1 MANKCLLTELVL
13 SGNDEY
19 KFIDSETVAYAM
31 LEVDRGDFAPKDYY
45 LNRPIYI
52 GYNVTI
58 SAPHMHAFALEH
70 LAPFFTKGAKILDIG
85 SGSGYLTV
93 ALSKM
98 TGDTGTVVGI
108 EHIPELYTFGI
119 ENVKKNHANLLQ
131 NKNIIFINE
140 DGRKG
145 YKKYGPYKVIHAG
158 AASEE
163 LPKILDEIKTDF
175 YSKIKEKVSI
185 MKEKIKEEVNKYPL
199 ANIKEILQVL
209 ADNEKIKEKLIEDS
223 KKETEIILNKSYD
236 NSYHFNTLL
245 IGQTGVGKSTL
256 INGIFDFKEN
266 EGAKTGEGKPITENF
281 DEYISNKRKC
291 LRIID
296 SKGIEKGEN
305 NINKVFNSTKEL
317 IEKKAR
323 EGDPDKLIHC
333 IWYCFKSSN
342 LRFEDIEKNT
352 LSLLMN
358 QYDDNNLP
366 IIIVITQNYD
376 DKETE
381 IMTKYI
387 TEEFKFL
394 NRDITIIPVTAK
406 EKIMEK
412 KKNKFIIEKDGIEE
426 LLKISY
432 EKSQKAIYPA
442 ILKSIKEKII
452 QTFIIN
458 TENKKN
464 KLMDDLRETVEQL
477 FNEVLENENLE
488 NNISKLSSVFE
499 KTLNTFYEIP
509 IISEKSQQDIADFLK
524 NLSIW
529 CVESLNDI
537 ILTLVKENS
546 NELSRLLINEQT
558 NVKNNHNVQ
567 KTLFNEKTIEQY
579 TLDSENDLRPL
590 ITNEVY
596 FLAVKEVYNLI
607 AEKIVEI
614 GEIVKKEEFDKI
626 VPEFRN
632 NISKEKLNQISNKI
646 LQNIVANN

>member
-1 MANKCLLTELVL
+1 MEEIEKLGIGILHLFGGHTEAEKKEIMKERITNTIKNFDDKITSLKDASNKIDEGSTEEELKWRKKWKYNSYYDDIKVQ
-13 SGNDEY
+13 G
-19 KFIDSETVAYAM
+19 ID
-31 LEVDRGDFAPKDYY
+31 KY
-45 LNRPIYI
+45 LNKLEEDKKKKKEEAKVVYVPKY
-52 GYNVTI
+52 YE
-58 SAPHMHAFALEH
+58 SAESIRIREQNQLE
-70 LAPFFTKGAKILDIG
+70 
-85 SGSGYLTV
+85 
-93 ALSKM
+93 
-98 TGDTGTVVGI
+98 
-108 EHIPELYTFGI
+108 
-119 ENVKKNHANLLQ
+119 ENNRL
-131 NKNIIFINE
+131 
-140 DGRKG
+140 
-145 YKKYGPYKVIHAG
+145 